1 MIWELL
7 ANSLDQHLAGH
18 CHSISIEIREDGG
31 IAVEDDGQ
39 GFPVHPVDDGPFAEH
54 AFTSLHRTP
63 TLDGH
68 APHIHVGVYGIGVV
82 VVNACSS
89 WMEFETWRDGSL

>member
-1 MIWELL
+1 MYLGNITDGLRMIWELL

-39 GFPVHPVDDGPFAEH
+39 GFPVHPIDDGPFAEH

-68 APHIHVGVYGIGVV
+68 AHISTL
-82 VVNACSS
+82 ASTALE
-89 WMEFETWRDGSL
+89 WW